1 MEAVPGWR
9 KPIALVG
16 WAVLIA
22 ALIAVIVW
30 GINQLAQG
38 PGTPAA
44 VTTTTAPPPAA
55 VTTTTSTT
63 ATTTGTTTAPT
74 ADTDATSTTPTTTTD
89 TGAPTKSR
97 SQGAFPHLPSVIT
110 LPSLPAI
117 TLPPGR

>member
-16 WAVLIA
+16 WGVLIA
-22 ALIAVIVW
+22 ALVGVIVW

-38 PGTPAA
+38 PATPAA
-44 VTTTTAPPPAA
+44 VTTTTAPAPPPAA
-55 VTTTTSTT
+55 
-63 ATTTGTTTAPT
+63 TTTAGTTAGTRTAPT
-74 ADTDATSTTPTTTTD
+74 TDTDAPSTTPTTTTD

-97 SQGAFPHLPSVIT
+97 SQGAFPHRPSVIT